1 MSDSTTWLGDRYE
14 LLDIIGRGGMAEVW
28 QARDHRLGRLVAVK
42 RLRVDLASDSTFQ
55 ARFQREAQSAAGLNH
70 PNIVA
75 VYDTGET
82 TDPTTHMPVPYIVME
97 LVEGHT
103 LREVLRDG
111 RKILPERALEFCV
124 GVLNALAYSHAAGI
138 VHRDIK
144 PANVMLT
151 RNGSIKV
158 MDFGIARA
166 VADTSATMT
175 QTAAVIGTAQYLSP
189 EQARGETVDN
199 RADIYATGCLLYE
212 LLVGRPPFVGDSPV
226 SVAYQHVREV
236 PSPPS
241 TLDPEVTPAMDAVT
255 LKALAKDP
263 EHRYPTATQMR
274 EDLERVLTGATPQAL
289 LESNEDASP
298 DDQATLLVPAVTAE
312 ESPTRALTSTPAH
325 AAPGEPV
332 DDDVANEDET
342 KPRKKWPIIL
352 AIVLVLAAAGTGF
365 ALWHAHRS
373 GPPTPSPTPQ
383 VKMMKVPAVK
393 GLSKD
398 GAISTLKNAGLT
410 AEVKHTNSDEDTAN
424 QVLKQNPEAGKS
436 VPMGTTVTI
445 TVNDGPGQHTVPG
458 NLIGLRESEARQAL
472 KDAGFGDGEIQVQ
485 NDSPGSEDSKA
496 RPGTVTQVWPSPG
509 SEVDNGTTVT
519 LTLATGKSTVPDVK
533 GQPRSQAEANLK
545 DAGFAVAASPGNAS
559 RGDKV
564 ESQSPSAGSVL
575 NRGETV
581 TLNFPKPQPDNIQ
594 PTEQPST
601 PDRGTE
607 PTTPDQPSQTDQPSE
622 PPVDPSEEGDPTE
635 R

>member
-55 ARFQREAQSAAGLNH
+55 ARFQREAQAAAGLNH

-241 TLDPEVTPAMDAVT
+241 TLDSEVTPAMDAVT
-255 LKALAKDP
+255 LKALEKDP

-332 DDDVANEDET
+332 GDDVANEDET

-373 GPPTPSPTPQ
+373 GPPAPSPTPQ

-410 AEVKHTNSDEDTAN
+410 AEVKHTKSDRDTAN

-445 TVNDGPGQHTVPG
+445 TVNDGPGQHTVPK
-458 NLIGLRESEARQAL
+458 LKSLEESDARQAL
-472 KDAGFGDGEIQVQ
+472 KDAGFSDAEIRVESD
-485 NDSPGSEDSKA
+485 NNPPAS
-496 RPGTVTQVWPSPG
+496 RGTVIRVSPSEG
-509 SEVDNGTTVT
+509 SKVDDGTIVT
-519 LTLATGKSTVPDVK
+519 LTLATGNSVVPNVVDMSLEDAQKELERAGLRVALSSGDASDKSATVL
-533 GQPRSQAEANLK
+533 SQT
-545 DAGFAVAASPGNAS
+545 
-559 RGDKV
+559 
-564 ESQSPSAGSVL
+564 PSGGSDEIVDY
-575 NRGETV
+575 GTVV
-581 TLNFPKPQPDNIQ
+581 TLTVATRQPDNH
-594 PTEQPST
+594 EQPSHSQGT
-601 PDRGTE
+601 ATTQPTQTTE
-607 PTTPDQPSQTDQPSE
+607 PAAPTQTDQPSE
-622 PPVDPSEEGDPTE
+622 PTDPSEEGDPTE

>member
-312 ESPTRALTSTPAH
+312 ESPTRTLNSTPAH
-325 AAPGEPV
+325 AAPGGPV
-332 DDDVANEDET
+332 GDDVANEDET

-373 GPPTPSPTPQ
+373 GSPAPSPTPQ
-383 VKMMKVPAVK
+383 VKMVKVPAVK
-393 GLSKD
+393 GLSND

-410 AEVKHTNSDEDTAN
+410 AEVKHTKSDRDTAN
-424 QVLKQNPEAGKS
+424 QVLKQSPEAGKS

-445 TVNDGPGQHTVPG
+445 TVNDGPGQHTVPK
-458 NLIGLRESEARQAL
+458 LKRLEESEARQAL
-472 KDAGFGDGEIQVQ
+472 KDAGFSDAEIRVQ
-485 NDSPGSEDSKA
+485 DDDPKSEDPKA
-496 RPGTVTQVWPSPG
+496 RLGTVTDVWPSPG
-509 SEVDNGTTVT
+509 SKVDDGTTVT
-519 LTLATGKSTVPDVK
+519 LTLATGKSVVPDVK
-533 GQPRSQAEANLK
+533 DQPRSQAEENLK
-545 DAGFAVAASPGNAS
+545 KAGFAVAASPGNAS
-559 RGDKV
+559 PNDQV
-564 ESQSPSAGSVL
+564 ESQSPSAGTVL
-575 NRGETV
+575 DRGETV
-581 TLNFPKPQPDNIQ
+581 TLNFPKPQSNNTQ

-601 PDRGTE
+601 PDRSTE

-622 PPVDPSEEGDPTE
+622 PTEPSEEGDPTE

>member
-55 ARFQREAQSAAGLNH
+55 ARFQREAQAAAGLNH

-241 TLDPEVTPAMDAVT
+241 TLDSEVTPAMDAVT
-255 LKALAKDP
+255 LKALEKDP

-274 EDLERVLTGATPQAL
+274 EDLERVLTGAAPQAL

-312 ESPTRALTSTPAH
+312 ESPTRTLNSTPAH
-325 AAPGEPV
+325 AAPGGPV
-332 DDDVANEDET
+332 GDDVANEDET

-373 GPPTPSPTPQ
+373 GSPAPSPTPQ
-383 VKMMKVPAVK
+383 VKMVKVPAVK

-410 AEVKHTNSDEDTAN
+410 AEVKHTKSDRDTAN
-424 QVLKQNPEAGKS
+424 QVLKQSPEAGKS

-445 TVNDGPGQHTVPG
+445 TVNDGPGQHTVPK
-458 NLIGLRESEARQAL
+458 LKRLEESEARQAL
-472 KDAGFGDGEIQVQ
+472 KDAGFSDAEIRVQ
-485 NDSPGSEDSKA
+485 DDDPKSEDPKA
-496 RPGTVTQVWPSPG
+496 RLGTVTDVWPSPG
-509 SEVDNGTTVT
+509 SKVDDGTTVT
-519 LTLATGKSTVPDVK
+519 LTLATGKSVVPDVK
-533 GQPRSQAEANLK
+533 DQPRSQAEENLK
-545 DAGFAVAASPGNAS
+545 KAGFAVAASPGNAS
-559 RGDKV
+559 PNDQV
-564 ESQSPSAGSVL
+564 ESQSPSAGTVL
-575 NRGETV
+575 DRGETV
-581 TLNFPKPQPDNIQ
+581 TLNFPKPQSNNTQ

-601 PDRGTE
+601 PDRSTE

-622 PPVDPSEEGDPTE
+622 PTEPSEEGDPTE

>member
-241 TLDPEVTPAMDAVT
+241 TLDSEVTPAMDAVT
-255 LKALAKDP
+255 LKALEKDP

-332 DDDVANEDET
+332 GDDVANEDET

-373 GPPTPSPTPQ
+373 GPPAPSPTPQ

-410 AEVKHTNSDEDTAN
+410 AEVKHTKSDRDTAN

-445 TVNDGPGQHTVPG
+445 TVNDGPGQHTVPK
-458 NLIGLRESEARQAL
+458 LKSLEESDARQAL
-472 KDAGFGDGEIQVQ
+472 KDAGFSDAEIRVESD
-485 NDSPGSEDSKA
+485 NNPPAS
-496 RPGTVTQVWPSPG
+496 RGTVIRVSPSEG
-509 SEVDNGTTVT
+509 SKVDDGTIVT
-519 LTLATGKSTVPDVK
+519 LTLATGNSVVPNVVDMSLEDAQKELERAGLRVALSSGDASDKSATVL
-533 GQPRSQAEANLK
+533 SQT
-545 DAGFAVAASPGNAS
+545 
-559 RGDKV
+559 
-564 ESQSPSAGSVL
+564 PSGGSDEIVDY
-575 NRGETV
+575 GTVV
-581 TLNFPKPQPDNIQ
+581 TLTVATRQPDNH
-594 PTEQPST
+594 EQPSHSQGT
-601 PDRGTE
+601 ATTQPTQTTE
-607 PTTPDQPSQTDQPSE
+607 PAAPTQTDQPSE
-622 PPVDPSEEGDPTE
+622 PTDPSEEGDPTE

>member
-241 TLDPEVTPAMDAVT
+241 TLDSEVTPAMDAVT
-255 LKALAKDP
+255 LKALEKDP

-312 ESPTRALTSTPAH
+312 ESPTRALNSTPAH
-325 AAPGEPV
+325 AAPGGPV
-332 DDDVANEDET
+332 GDDVANEDET

-373 GPPTPSPTPQ
+373 GPPAPSPTPQ

-410 AEVKHTNSDEDTAN
+410 AEVKHTKSDRDTAN

-445 TVNDGPGQHTVPG
+445 TVNDGPGQHTVPK
-458 NLIGLRESEARQAL
+458 LKSLEESDARQAL
-472 KDAGFGDGEIQVQ
+472 KDAGFSDAEIRVESD
-485 NDSPGSEDSKA
+485 NNPPAS
-496 RPGTVTQVWPSPG
+496 RGTVIRVSPSEG
-509 SEVDNGTTVT
+509 SKVDDGTIVT
-519 LTLATGKSTVPDVK
+519 LTLATGNSVVPNVVDMSLEDAQKELERAGLRVALSSGDASDKSATVL
-533 GQPRSQAEANLK
+533 SQT
-545 DAGFAVAASPGNAS
+545 
-559 RGDKV
+559 
-564 ESQSPSAGSVL
+564 PSGGSDEIVDY
-575 NRGETV
+575 GTVV
-581 TLNFPKPQPDNIQ
+581 TLTVATRQPDNH
-594 PTEQPST
+594 EQPSHSQGT
-601 PDRGTE
+601 ATTQPTQTTE
-607 PTTPDQPSQTDQPSE
+607 PAAPTQTDQPSE
-622 PPVDPSEEGDPTE
+622 PTDPSEEGDPTE

>member
-241 TLDPEVTPAMDAVT
+241 TLDSEVTPAMDAVT
-255 LKALAKDP
+255 LKALEKDP

-312 ESPTRALTSTPAH
+312 ESPTRTLNSTPAH
-325 AAPGEPV
+325 AAPGGPV
-332 DDDVANEDET
+332 GDDVANEDET

-373 GPPTPSPTPQ
+373 GSPAPSPTPQ
-383 VKMMKVPAVK
+383 VKMVKVPAVK

-410 AEVKHTNSDEDTAN
+410 AEVKHTKSDRDTAN
-424 QVLKQNPEAGKS
+424 QVLKQSPEAGKS

-445 TVNDGPGQHTVPG
+445 TVNDGPGQHTVPK
-458 NLIGLRESEARQAL
+458 LKRLEESEARQAL
-472 KDAGFGDGEIQVQ
+472 KDAGFSDAEIRVQ
-485 NDSPGSEDSKA
+485 DDDPKSEDPKA
-496 RPGTVTQVWPSPG
+496 RLGTVTDVWPSPG
-509 SEVDNGTTVT
+509 SKVDDGTTVT
-519 LTLATGKSTVPDVK
+519 LTLATGKSVVPDVK
-533 GQPRSQAEANLK
+533 DQPRSQAEENLK
-545 DAGFAVAASPGNAS
+545 KAGFAVAASPGNAS
-559 RGDKV
+559 PNDQV
-564 ESQSPSAGSVL
+564 ESQSPSAGTVL
-575 NRGETV
+575 DRGETV
-581 TLNFPKPQPDNIQ
+581 TLNFPKPQSNNTQ

-601 PDRGTE
+601 PDRSTE

-622 PPVDPSEEGDPTE
+622 PTEPSEEGDPTE

>member
-332 DDDVANEDET
+332 GDDVANEDET

-373 GPPTPSPTPQ
+373 GPPAPSPTPQ

-410 AEVKHTNSDEDTAN
+410 AEVKHTKSDRDTAN

-445 TVNDGPGQHTVPG
+445 TVNDGPGQHTVPK
-458 NLIGLRESEARQAL
+458 LKSLEESDARQAL
-472 KDAGFGDGEIQVQ
+472 KDAGFSDAEIRVESD
-485 NDSPGSEDSKA
+485 NNPPAS
-496 RPGTVTQVWPSPG
+496 RGTVIRVSPSEG
-509 SEVDNGTTVT
+509 SKVDDGTIVT
-519 LTLATGKSTVPDVK
+519 LTLATGNSVVPNVVDMSLEDAQKELERAGLRVALSSGDASDKSATVL
-533 GQPRSQAEANLK
+533 SQT
-545 DAGFAVAASPGNAS
+545 
-559 RGDKV
+559 
-564 ESQSPSAGSVL
+564 PSGGSDEIVDY
-575 NRGETV
+575 GTVV
-581 TLNFPKPQPDNIQ
+581 TLTVATRQPDNH
-594 PTEQPST
+594 EQPSHSQGT
-601 PDRGTE
+601 ATTQPTQTTE
-607 PTTPDQPSQTDQPSE
+607 PAAPTQTDQPSE
-622 PPVDPSEEGDPTE
+622 PTDPSEEGDPTE

>member
-332 DDDVANEDET
+332 GDDVANEDET

-373 GPPTPSPTPQ
+373 GPPAPSPTPQ
-383 VKMMKVPAVK
+383 VKMVKVPAVK

-410 AEVKHTNSDEDTAN
+410 AEVKHTKSDRDTAN

-445 TVNDGPGQHTVPG
+445 TVNDGPGQHTVPK
-458 NLIGLRESEARQAL
+458 LKSLEESEARQAL
-472 KDAGFGDGEIQVQ
+472 KDAGFSDAEIRVESD
-485 NDSPGSEDSKA
+485 NNPPAS
-496 RPGTVTQVWPSPG
+496 RGTVIRVSPSEG
-509 SEVDNGTTVT
+509 SKVDDGTIVT
-519 LTLATGKSTVPDVK
+519 LTLATGNSVVPNVVDMSLEDAQKELERAGLRVALSSGDASDKSATVL
-533 GQPRSQAEANLK
+533 SQT
-545 DAGFAVAASPGNAS
+545 
-559 RGDKV
+559 
-564 ESQSPSAGSVL
+564 PSGGSDEIVDY
-575 NRGETV
+575 GTVV
-581 TLNFPKPQPDNIQ
+581 TLTVATRQPDNH
-594 PTEQPST
+594 EQPSHSQGT
-601 PDRGTE
+601 ATTQPTQTTE
-607 PTTPDQPSQTDQPSE
+607 PAASTQTDQPSE
-622 PPVDPSEEGDPTE
+622 PTEPSEEGDPTE

>member
-312 ESPTRALTSTPAH
+312 ESPTRTLNSTPAH
-325 AAPGEPV
+325 AAPGGPV
-332 DDDVANEDET
+332 GDDVANEDET

-373 GPPTPSPTPQ
+373 GSPAPSPTPQ
-383 VKMMKVPAVK
+383 VKMVKVPAVK

-410 AEVKHTNSDEDTAN
+410 AEVKHTKSDRDTAN
-424 QVLKQNPEAGKS
+424 QVLKQSPEAGKS

-445 TVNDGPGQHTVPG
+445 TVNDGPGQHTVPK
-458 NLIGLRESEARQAL
+458 LKRLEESEARQAL
-472 KDAGFGDGEIQVQ
+472 KDAGFSDAEIRVQ
-485 NDSPGSEDSKA
+485 DDDPKSEDPKA
-496 RPGTVTQVWPSPG
+496 RLGTVTDVWPSPG
-509 SEVDNGTTVT
+509 SKVDDGTTVT
-519 LTLATGKSTVPDVK
+519 LTLATGKSVVPDVK
-533 GQPRSQAEANLK
+533 DQPRSQAEENLK
-545 DAGFAVAASPGNAS
+545 KAGFAVAASPGNAS
-559 RGDKV
+559 PNDQV
-564 ESQSPSAGSVL
+564 ESQSPSAGTVL
-575 NRGETV
+575 DRGETV
-581 TLNFPKPQPDNIQ
+581 TLNFPKPQSNNTQ

-601 PDRGTE
+601 PDRSTE

-622 PPVDPSEEGDPTE
+622 PTEPSEEGDPTE

>member
-241 TLDPEVTPAMDAVT
+241 TLDSEVTPAMDAVT
-255 LKALAKDP
+255 LKALEKDP

-332 DDDVANEDET
+332 GDDVADEDAK

-352 AIVLVLAAAGTGF
+352 AIVLVLAAAGTAF

-373 GPPTPSPTPQ
+373 EPPAPSPTPQ
-383 VKMMKVPAVK
+383 VKMVKVPAVK

-410 AEVKHTNSDEDTAN
+410 TEVKHTNSDKDTAN
-424 QVLKQNPEAGKS
+424 QVLKQSPEAGKS

-445 TVNDGPGQHTVPG
+445 TVNDGPGQHTVPK
-458 NLIGLRESEARQAL
+458 NLIGLKESEARQAL

-485 NDSPGSEDSKA
+485 TDSPDSEDSEA
-496 RPGTVTQVWPSPG
+496 RPGTVTQVWPSLG
-509 SEVDNGTTVT
+509 SKVDDGTTVT
-519 LTLATGKSTVPDVK
+519 LTLATGKSTVPDVTQLSRLK
-533 GQPRSQAEANLK
+533 AESELK
-545 DAGFAVAASPGNAS
+545 DAGFAFAASPGNAPPNAE
-559 RGDKV
+559 V
-564 ESQSPSAGSVL
+564 ESQSPSADSVL
-575 NRGETV
+575 DRGKTV
-581 TLNFPKPQPDNIQ
+581 TLYFSKPQTDN
-594 PTEQPST
+594 PRPKERPSV
-601 PDRGTE
+601 PSRNPE
-607 PTTPDQPSQTDQPSE
+607 PTTPDQPTQTDQPSE

>member
-241 TLDPEVTPAMDAVT
+241 TLDSEVTPAMDAVT
-255 LKALAKDP
+255 LKALEKDP

-312 ESPTRALTSTPAH
+312 ESPTRTLNSTPAH
-325 AAPGEPV
+325 AAPGGPV
-332 DDDVANEDET
+332 GDDVANEDET

-373 GPPTPSPTPQ
+373 GSPAPSPTPQ
-383 VKMMKVPAVK
+383 VKMVKVPAVK

-410 AEVKHTNSDEDTAN
+410 AEVKHTKSDRDTAN

-436 VPMGTTVTI
+436 VPIGTTVTI

-458 NLIGLRESEARQAL
+458 NLIGLKEGDARQAL
-472 KDAGFGDGEIQVQ
+472 KDAGFSDAEIRVQ
-485 NDSPGSEDSKA
+485 DDDPKSEDPKA
-496 RPGTVTQVWPSPG
+496 RLGTVTDVWPSPG
-509 SEVDNGTTVT
+509 SKVDDGTTVT
-519 LTLATGKSTVPDVK
+519 LTLATGKSVVPDVK
-533 GQPRSQAEANLK
+533 DQPRSQAEENLK
-545 DAGFAVAASPGNAS
+545 KAGFAVAASPGNAS
-559 RGDKV
+559 PNDQV
-564 ESQSPSAGSVL
+564 ESQSPSAGTVL
-575 NRGETV
+575 DRGETV
-581 TLNFPKPQPDNIQ
+581 TLNFPKPQSNNTQ

-601 PDRGTE
+601 PDRSTE

-622 PPVDPSEEGDPTE
+622 PTEPSEEGDPTE

>member
-241 TLDPEVTPAMDAVT
+241 TLDSEVTPAMDAVT
-255 LKALAKDP
+255 LKALEKDP

-312 ESPTRALTSTPAH
+312 EPTRALNSTPAH
-325 AAPGEPV
+325 AAPGGPV
-332 DDDVANEDET
+332 GDDVANEDET

-373 GPPTPSPTPQ
+373 GPPAPSPTPQ
-383 VKMMKVPAVK
+383 VKMVKVPAVK

-410 AEVKHTNSDEDTAN
+410 AEVKHTKSDRDTAN
-424 QVLKQNPEAGKS
+424 QVLKQSPEAGKS

-445 TVNDGPGQHTVPG
+445 TVNDGPGQHTVPK
-458 NLIGLRESEARQAL
+458 LKSLEESDARQAL
-472 KDAGFGDGEIQVQ
+472 KDAGFSDAEIRVEHD
-485 NDSPGSEDSKA
+485 NNPPAS
-496 RPGTVTQVWPSPG
+496 RGTVIRVSPSEG
-509 SEVDNGTTVT
+509 SKVDDGTIVT
-519 LTLATGKSTVPDVK
+519 LTLATGNSVVPNVVDM
-533 GQPRSQAEANLK
+533 SLK
-545 DAGFAVAASPGNAS
+545 DAQKELAKAGLRVALSSGDAS
-559 RGDKV
+559 DKSATV
-564 ESQSPSAGSVL
+564 LSQTPSGGSDEIVDY
-575 NRGETV
+575 GTVV
-581 TLNFPKPQPDNIQ
+581 TLTVATRQPDNH
-594 PTEQPST
+594 EQPSHSQGT
-601 PDRGTE
+601 ATTQPTQTTE
-607 PTTPDQPSQTDQPSE
+607 PAAPTQTDQPSE

>member
-55 ARFQREAQSAAGLNH
+55 ARFQREAQAAAGLNH

-241 TLDPEVTPAMDAVT
+241 TLDSEVTPAMDAVT
-255 LKALAKDP
+255 LKALEKDP

-312 ESPTRALTSTPAH
+312 ESPTRTLNSTPAH
-325 AAPGEPV
+325 AAPGGPV
-332 DDDVANEDET
+332 GDDVANEDET

-373 GPPTPSPTPQ
+373 GSPAPSPTPQ
-383 VKMMKVPAVK
+383 VKMVKVPAVK

-410 AEVKHTNSDEDTAN
+410 AEVKHTKSDRDTAN
-424 QVLKQNPEAGKS
+424 QVLKQSPEAGKS

-445 TVNDGPGQHTVPG
+445 TVNDGPGQHTVPK
-458 NLIGLRESEARQAL
+458 LKRLEESEARQAL
-472 KDAGFGDGEIQVQ
+472 KDAGFSDAEIRVQ
-485 NDSPGSEDSKA
+485 DDDPKSEDPKA
-496 RPGTVTQVWPSPG
+496 RLGTVTDVWPSPG
-509 SEVDNGTTVT
+509 SKVDDGTTVT
-519 LTLATGKSTVPDVK
+519 LTLATGKSVVPDVK
-533 GQPRSQAEANLK
+533 DQPRSQAEENLK
-545 DAGFAVAASPGNAS
+545 KAGFAVAASPGNAS
-559 RGDKV
+559 PNDQV
-564 ESQSPSAGSVL
+564 ESQSPSAGTVL
-575 NRGETV
+575 DRGETV
-581 TLNFPKPQPDNIQ
+581 TLNFPKPQSNNTQ

-601 PDRGTE
+601 PDRSTE

-622 PPVDPSEEGDPTE
+622 PTEPSEEGDPTE

>member
-263 EHRYPTATQMR
+263 EHRYRHT
-274 EDLERVLTGATPQAL
+274 
-289 LESNEDASP
+289 DA
-298 DDQATLLVPAVTAE
+298 
-312 ESPTRALTSTPAH
+312 
-325 AAPGEPV
+325 
-332 DDDVANEDET
+332 
-342 KPRKKWPIIL
+342 
-352 AIVLVLAAAGTGF
+352 
-365 ALWHAHRS
+365 
-373 GPPTPSPTPQ
+373 
-383 VKMMKVPAVK
+383 
-393 GLSKD
+393 
-398 GAISTLKNAGLT
+398 
-410 AEVKHTNSDEDTAN
+410 
-424 QVLKQNPEAGKS
+424 
-436 VPMGTTVTI
+436 
-445 TVNDGPGQHTVPG
+445 
-458 NLIGLRESEARQAL
+458 
-472 KDAGFGDGEIQVQ
+472 
-485 NDSPGSEDSKA
+485 
-496 RPGTVTQVWPSPG
+496 
-509 SEVDNGTTVT
+509 
-519 LTLATGKSTVPDVK
+519 
-533 GQPRSQAEANLK
+533 
-545 DAGFAVAASPGNAS
+545 
-559 RGDKV
+559 
-564 ESQSPSAGSVL
+564 
-575 NRGETV
+575 
-581 TLNFPKPQPDNIQ
+581 
-594 PTEQPST
+594 
-601 PDRGTE
+601 
-607 PTTPDQPSQTDQPSE
+607 
-622 PPVDPSEEGDPTE
+622 
-635 R
+635 

>member
-289 LESNEDASP
+289 LESNEDVSP

-332 DDDVANEDET
+332 GDDVANEDET

-373 GPPTPSPTPQ
+373 GPPAPSPTPQ

-445 TVNDGPGQHTVPG
+445 TVNDGPGQHTVPK
-458 NLIGLRESEARQAL
+458 LKRLEESEARQAL
-472 KDAGFGDGEIQVQ
+472 KDAGFSDAEIRVQ
-485 NDSPGSEDSKA
+485 DDDPKSEDPKA
-496 RPGTVTQVWPSPG
+496 RLGTVTDVWPSPG
-509 SEVDNGTTVT
+509 SKVDDGTTVT
-519 LTLATGKSTVPDVK
+519 LTLATGKSVVPDVK
-533 GQPRSQAEANLK
+533 DQPRSQAEENLK
-545 DAGFAVAASPGNAS
+545 KAGFAVAASPGNAS
-559 RGDKV
+559 RIDKV

>member
-373 GPPTPSPTPQ
+373 GPPAPSPTPQ
-383 VKMMKVPAVK
+383 VKMVKVPAVK

-410 AEVKHTNSDEDTAN
+410 TEVKHTNSDEDTAN

-445 TVNDGPGQHTVPG
+445 TVNDGPGQHTVPK
-458 NLIGLRESEARQAL
+458 NLIGLKESEARQAL

-485 NDSPGSEDSKA
+485 TDSPDSEDSKA
-496 RPGTVTQVWPSPG
+496 RPGTVTQVWPSQG
-509 SEVDNGTTVT
+509 SKVDDGTTVT
-519 LTLATGKSTVPDVK
+519 LTLATGKSTVPDVTHLS
-533 GQPRSQAEANLK
+533 RSKAERKLTK
-545 DAGFAVAASPGNAS
+545 AGFAVAASPGNALP
-559 RGDKV
+559 GDKV
-564 ESQSPSAGSVL
+564 ESQSPSADSVL
-575 NRGETV
+575 DRGETV
-581 TLNFPKPQPDNIQ
+581 TLNFPKPQTDN
-594 PTEQPST
+594 PRPKERPSV
-601 PDRGTE
+601 PSRNPE
-607 PTTPDQPSQTDQPSE
+607 PTTPDQPTQTDQPSE

>member
-312 ESPTRALTSTPAH
+312 ESPTRTLNSTPAH
-325 AAPGEPV
+325 AAPGGPV
-332 DDDVANEDET
+332 GDDVANEDET

-373 GPPTPSPTPQ
+373 SSPAPSPTPQ
-383 VKMMKVPAVK
+383 VKMVKVPAVK

-410 AEVKHTNSDEDTAN
+410 AEVKHTKSDRDTAN
-424 QVLKQNPEAGKS
+424 QVLKQSPEAGKS

-445 TVNDGPGQHTVPG
+445 TVNDGPGQHTVPK
-458 NLIGLRESEARQAL
+458 LKRLEESEARQAL
-472 KDAGFGDGEIQVQ
+472 KDAGFSDAEIRVQ
-485 NDSPGSEDSKA
+485 DDDPKSEDPKA
-496 RPGTVTQVWPSPG
+496 RLGTVTDVWPSPG
-509 SEVDNGTTVT
+509 SKVDDGTTVT
-519 LTLATGKSTVPDVK
+519 LTLATGKSVVPDVK
-533 GQPRSQAEANLK
+533 DQPRSQAEENLK
-545 DAGFAVAASPGNAS
+545 KAGFAVAASPGNAS
-559 RGDKV
+559 PNDQV
-564 ESQSPSAGSVL
+564 ESQSPSAGTVL
-575 NRGETV
+575 DRGETV
-581 TLNFPKPQPDNIQ
+581 TLNFPKPQSNNTQ

-601 PDRGTE
+601 PDRSTE

-622 PPVDPSEEGDPTE
+622 PTEPSEEGDPTE